1 MEKSIQSQINNIQ
14 KGKIMKSYLKKI
26 LSIIICSFMFVS
38 PLNISVFAQE
48 QNPIEQTDNNGDLTN
63 IEETPIEN
71 PTSEDEQDA
80 LQEEQIQEPV
90 VEEVPEQQ
98 NEVTKEILEGQKE
111 KVNYFYVGVPYL
123 ETPAEEEFV
132 ASFGDGTENI
142 SSMKLIVQKN
152 DGSIMEIENVNRV
165 GELYHFKRSFT
176 EAESGVYSVT
186 EIRYFIDDQE
196 YRIVLSDL
204 GIDAQFGVN
213 QEYDGYVATY
223 SDDVTSE
230 DISDIEGSVVSL
242 DSSNVDNAEAL
253 VEEKVKEIEA
263 ATPSSLSDLDLGA
276 AAKAQANDEFVI
288 ALDPGHGGY
297 DPGSTTYSGISE
309 ATLTLKIANYCKQ
322 ELETYMNVRV
332 VMTRT
337 GDTASELDERV
348 TYAVSQGAD
357 VLVSIHLNALN
368 GAGRGAEVYY
378 PNSNYRPDLGAE
390 GQNLAQQI
398 QNQLVSL
405 GIPDR
410 GIKIR
415 NIDDGDDPAYDYPDG
430 SRGDYYGI
438 IRHAKKQGI
447 AAVIV
452 EHCFGDNATDYNN
465 YLSSEDK
472 LQRLGIADATGIANA
487 YGLKKTPLQSSQIIQ
502 KNDFKG
508 TFVVKNVLR
517 DSNHTVQVKIWS
529 EANGQDD
536 AKMYDPTK
544 QSDGSYIAVF
554 NKTNHNNEVG
564 KYIVETYVDGTMYH
578 SDSCILYDSSQE
590 TMIENVGNTD
600 TNFRITTN
608 VTNVPVELVEIR
620 HAIWSE
626 TNGQDD
632 LRWITGTRNGDS
644 WITDY
649 TTLSNSGTYDAHVY
663 AYMNDGSL
671 ISLGAYSFEVSEPSW
686 NIEIENQDEEAGTF
700 DVVIRDIESASGV
713 SQIQVPVWCEE
724 DQNDI
729 YWYTAERQS
738 NGSYKVTVSIAN
750 HKYHAGEYKIHT
762 YLTDGKGYQAFKA
775 GDNFMFASKTSING
789 NPNVTVSQMVNWFND
804 NNSNFDKFTKYSN
817 GEYDGVY
824 KNAGINSIEDFCQIY
839 YEEAM
844 AEGIRVEVAFSQ
856 AMLETGFLTYGGQVK
871 PSQFNFAGLGATDNG
886 ASGASFS
893 SVREGIRAHIQHLKC
908 YSSTEPLVN
917 ECVDPRWNESL
928 RGKAIYVEY
937 LSIPNNPYNVGWAT
951 DKNYSK
957 KILNLMEMLISTNV

>member
-1 MEKSIQSQINNIQ
+1 MQ
-14 KGKIMKSYLKKI
+14 KGITMKTYLKKI

-98 NEVTKEILEGQKE
+98 NEVTKEILEGEKE

-152 DGSIMEIENVNRV
+152 DGSTMEIENVNRV

-223 SDDVTSE
+223 SDDVTNE

-263 ATPSSLSDLDLGA
+263 ATPSSLSDLDLSA
-276 AAKAQANDEFVI
+276 AAKAKANDEFVI

-529 EANGQDD
+529 EANGKDD
-536 AKMYDPTK
+536 IKTYDPTK

-590 TMIENVGNTD
+590 TTIENVGNTD

-649 TTLSNSGTYDAHVY
+649 TTLSSSGVYNAHVY

-700 DVVIRDIESASGV
+700 DVLIRDIESASGV

-750 HKYHAGEYKIHT
+750 HKYHVGEYKIHTYLTAGNGIRAFKEGPRGTMEAVHAKVEAKDATGEQKTYRVTVSNAGVFGDLSNVQFVIWSEANGQDDIKWINGSAGANGSWSLDVAMNQFSTYGSYNAHAYGTLRNGSMVFLGGTTFEVDEPSWNIEIENQNEEAGTFDVLIRDIESASGVSQIQVPVWCEEDQNDIYWYTAERQSNGSYKVTVSIANHKYHVGEYKIHT

-775 GDNFMFASKTSING
+775 GDN
-789 NPNVTVSQMVNWFND
+789 
-804 NNSNFDKFTKYSN
+804 
-817 GEYDGVY
+817 
-824 KNAGINSIEDFCQIY
+824 
-839 YEEAM
+839 
-844 AEGIRVEVAFSQ
+844 
-856 AMLETGFLTYGGQVK
+856 
-871 PSQFNFAGLGATDNG
+871 
-886 ASGASFS
+886 
-893 SVREGIRAHIQHLKC
+893 VRI
-908 YSSTEPLVN
+908 
-917 ECVDPRWNESL
+917 
-928 RGKAIYVEY
+928 
-937 LSIPNNPYNVGWAT
+937 
-951 DKNYSK
+951 
-957 KILNLMEMLISTNV
+957 

>member
-1 MEKSIQSQINNIQ
+1 
-14 KGKIMKSYLKKI
+14 MKTYLKKI

-38 PLNISVFAQE
+38 PLNIFVFAQE
-48 QNPIEQTDNNGDLTN
+48 QNPIEQTENNGDLTN

-98 NEVTKEILEGQKE
+98 NEVAKEILEGEKE

-142 SSMKLIVQKN
+142 SSMKLIVLKS
-152 DGSIMEIENVNRV
+152 DGSTMEIENVNRV

-223 SDDVTSE
+223 SDDVTNE

-517 DSNHTVQVKIWS
+517 EPNHTVQVKIWS
-529 EANGQDD
+529 EANGKDD
-536 AKMYDPTK
+536 IKTYDPTK

-590 TMIENVGNTD
+590 TTIENVGNTD
-600 TNFRITTN
+600 TNFRITTR
-608 VTNVPVELVEIR
+608 VANVPVELVEIR

-626 TNGQDD
+626 VNGQDD

-649 TTLSNSGTYDAHVY
+649 TTFSNSGAYNAHVY

-686 NIEIENQDEEAGTF
+686 NIEIENQNEEAGTFDVVIRDIESASGVSQIQVPVWCEEDQNDIYWYTAERQSNGSYKVTVSIANHKYHAGEYKIHTYLTAGNGIRAFKEGPRGTMEAVHAKVEAKDTTGEQKTYRVTVNNAGVFGELSNVQFVIWSEANGQDDIKWINGSAGANGSWSLDVAMNQFSTYGSYNAHAYGTLRNGSTVFLGETTFEVDEPSWNIEIENQNEEAGTF

-775 GDNFMFASKTSING
+775 GDN
-789 NPNVTVSQMVNWFND
+789 
-804 NNSNFDKFTKYSN
+804 
-817 GEYDGVY
+817 
-824 KNAGINSIEDFCQIY
+824 
-839 YEEAM
+839 
-844 AEGIRVEVAFSQ
+844 
-856 AMLETGFLTYGGQVK
+856 
-871 PSQFNFAGLGATDNG
+871 
-886 ASGASFS
+886 
-893 SVREGIRAHIQHLKC
+893 VRI
-908 YSSTEPLVN
+908 
-917 ECVDPRWNESL
+917 
-928 RGKAIYVEY
+928 
-937 LSIPNNPYNVGWAT
+937 
-951 DKNYSK
+951 
-957 KILNLMEMLISTNV
+957 

>member
-1 MEKSIQSQINNIQ
+1 MQ
-14 KGKIMKSYLKKI
+14 KGITMKTYLKKI

-98 NEVTKEILEGQKE
+98 NEVTKEILEGEKE

-152 DGSIMEIENVNRV
+152 DGSTMEIENVNRV

-223 SDDVTSE
+223 SDDVTNE

-263 ATPSSLSDLDLGA
+263 ATPSSLSDLDLSA
-276 AAKAQANDEFVI
+276 AAKAKANDEFVI

-529 EANGQDD
+529 EANGKDD
-536 AKMYDPTK
+536 IKTYDPTK

-590 TMIENVGNTD
+590 TTIENVGNTD

-649 TTLSNSGTYDAHVY
+649 TTLSSSGVYNAHVY

-700 DVVIRDIESASGV
+700 DVLIRDIESASGV
-713 SQIQVPVWCEE
+713 NQIQVPVWCEE

-750 HKYHAGEYKIHT
+750 HKYHVGEYKIHTYLTAGNGIRAFKEGPRGTMEAVHAKVEAKDATGEQKTYRVTVSNAGVFGDLSNVQFVIWSEANGQDDIKWINGSAGANGSWSLDVAMNQFSTYGSYNAHAYGTLRNGSMVFLGGTTFEVDEPSWNIEIENQNEEAGTFDVLIRDIESASGVNQIQVPVWCEEDQNDIYWYTAERQSNGSYKVTVSIANHKYHVGEYKIHT

-775 GDNFMFASKTSING
+775 GDN
-789 NPNVTVSQMVNWFND
+789 
-804 NNSNFDKFTKYSN
+804 
-817 GEYDGVY
+817 
-824 KNAGINSIEDFCQIY
+824 
-839 YEEAM
+839 
-844 AEGIRVEVAFSQ
+844 
-856 AMLETGFLTYGGQVK
+856 
-871 PSQFNFAGLGATDNG
+871 
-886 ASGASFS
+886 
-893 SVREGIRAHIQHLKC
+893 VRI
-908 YSSTEPLVN
+908 
-917 ECVDPRWNESL
+917 
-928 RGKAIYVEY
+928 
-937 LSIPNNPYNVGWAT
+937 
-951 DKNYSK
+951 
-957 KILNLMEMLISTNV
+957 

>member
-1 MEKSIQSQINNIQ
+1 
-14 KGKIMKSYLKKI
+14 MKKYLSKI

-142 SSMKLIVQKN
+142 SSMKLIVLKS
-152 DGSIMEIENVNRV
+152 DGSTMEIENVNRV

-223 SDDVTSE
+223 SDDVTNE

-276 AAKAQANDEFVI
+276 AAKAKANDEFVI

-472 LQRLGIADATGIANA
+472 LQRLGVADATGIANA

-502 KNDFKG
+502 KNDFNG
-508 TFVVKNVLR
+508 IFVVKNVLR
-517 DSNHTVQVKIWS
+517 EPNHSIQVKIWS

-536 AKMYDPTK
+536 LKTYDPTK

-554 NKTNHNNEVG
+554 NKANHNNEVG

-578 SDSCILYDSSQE
+578 SDSCILYNSSQE
-590 TMIENVGNTD
+590 TTIENVGNTD
-600 TNFRITTN
+600 TNFKVTTN
-608 VTNVPVELVEIR
+608 VTNVPTDIVDIR
-620 HAIWSE
+620 YAVWSE
-626 TNGQDD
+626 INGQDDLKWIYGTKNDSSWSIDITNMKDIGQYNVHAYACMNDGFMIMLGGYTFEVTAPTWEIEIANQDDEAGTFDVIVKNIESKSGVSQVQIPVWCASDQSDIVWYEATRQSDGSYKATVRISNHKYHSGKYTVHTYLTAGNGIRTSKPYSKGVMVKPVQAKVSAKGDSQQKEYTLSVTNTGVFGNVTDLQYAVWSDTNGQDD
-632 LRWITGTRNGDS
+632 LKWLFSNVGSDGTGSVKTQIKDYASYGDYSVDVYGTVNGQQ
-644 WITDY
+644 IFMGHT
-649 TTLSNSGTYDAHVY
+649 
-663 AYMNDGSL
+663 
-671 ISLGAYSFEVSEPSW
+671 SFEVTAPTWE
-686 NIEIENQDEEAGTF
+686 IEIANQDDEAGTF
-700 DVVIRDIESASGV
+700 DVIVKNIESKSGV
-713 SQIQVPVWCEE
+713 SQVQIPVWCAS
-724 DQNDI
+724 DQSDI
-729 YWYTAERQS
+729 VWYEATRQS
-738 NGSYKVTVSIAN
+738 DGSYKATVRISN
-750 HKYHAGEYKIHT
+750 HKYHSGKYTVHT
-762 YLTDGKGYQAFKA
+762 YLTA
-775 GDNFMFASKTSING
+775 GN
-789 NPNVTVSQMVNWFND
+789 
-804 NNSNFDKFTKYSN
+804 
-817 GEYDGVY
+817 
-824 KNAGINSIEDFCQIY
+824 
-839 YEEAM
+839 
-844 AEGIRVEVAFSQ
+844 GIRTS
-856 AMLETGFLTYGGQVK
+856 K
-871 PSQFNFAGLGATDNG
+871 P
-886 ASGASFS
+886 
-893 SVREGIRAHIQHLKC
+893 
-908 YSSTEPLVN
+908 
-917 ECVDPRWNESL
+917 
-928 RGKAIYVEY
+928 
-937 LSIPNNPYNVGWAT
+937 
-951 DKNYSK
+951 YSK
-957 KILNLMEMLISTNV
+957 GVIMNN

>member
-1 MEKSIQSQINNIQ
+1 
-14 KGKIMKSYLKKI
+14 MKSYLKKI

-48 QNPIEQTDNNGDLTN
+48 QNLIEQTDNNGDLTN
-63 IEETPIEN
+63 IEESPIEN
-71 PTSEDEQDA
+71 STSEDKQDA

-90 VEEVPEQQ
+90 IEEVPEQQ
-98 NEVTKEILEGQKE
+98 NEVTKEILEGEKE

-152 DGSIMEIENVNRV
+152 DGSTMEIENVNRV

-223 SDDVTSE
+223 SDEVTNE

-276 AAKAQANDEFVI
+276 AAKAKANDEFVI

-415 NIDDGDDPAYDYPDG
+415 NIDPWDDPSYNYPDG
-430 SRGDYYGI
+430 SAGDYYGI

-502 KNDFKG
+502 KNDFNG

-517 DSNHTVQVKIWS
+517 EPNHTIQVKIWS

-590 TMIENVGNTD
+590 TTIENVGNTD
-600 TNFRITTN
+600 TNFRVTTN
-608 VTNVPVELVEIR
+608 VTNVPAELVEIR

-649 TTLSNSGTYDAHVY
+649 TTFSSYGTYYVHTY
-663 AYMNDGSL
+663 ALMNDGSL
-671 ISLGAYSFEVSEPSW
+671 VMLEAQTFTLSRPTW
-686 NIEIENQDEEAGTF
+686 DIEIENQDDESGTF
-700 DVVIRDIESASGV
+700 DIVIKNIESKSGV
-713 SQIQVPVWCEE
+713 SQIQVPVWCAA

-729 YWYTAERQS
+729 YWYTAEKQKD
-738 NGSYKVTVSIAN
+738 GSYRVSVSFAN
-750 HKYHAGEYKIHT
+750 HKYHTGEYTIHT
-762 YLTDGKGYQAFKA
+762 YLTDGNGLTELKGGPKTKVEEVQVKTTVENVDGEEKEYQITVSNTGVF
-775 GDNFMFASKTSING
+775 GDVKEVRFAVWSEENGQDDIQWING
-789 NPNVTVSQMVNWFND
+789 VETSKGKWTAKAVVNQFKSYGIYYIHIFGTLSNGDQVFLGNTDFEVSRPTWDIEIENQDDESGTFDIVIKNIESKSGVSQIQVPVWCAADQND
-804 NNSNFDKFTKYSN
+804 IYWYTAEKQKDGSYRVSVSFANHKYHT
-817 GEYDGVY
+817 GEYTIHTYLTDGNGFTTLKGI
-824 KNAGINSIEDFCQIY
+824 KN
-839 YEEAM
+839 
-844 AEGIRVEVAFSQ
+844 
-856 AMLETGFLTYGGQVK
+856 
-871 PSQFNFAGLGATDNG
+871 
-886 ASGASFS
+886 
-893 SVREGIRAHIQHLKC
+893 
-908 YSSTEPLVN
+908 
-917 ECVDPRWNESL
+917 
-928 RGKAIYVEY
+928 
-937 LSIPNNPYNVGWAT
+937 
-951 DKNYSK
+951 
-957 KILNLMEMLISTNV
+957 

>member
-1 MEKSIQSQINNIQ
+1 
-14 KGKIMKSYLKKI
+14 MKKYLSKI
-26 LSIIICSFMFVS
+26 LSVIICSFMFVS
-38 PLNISVFAQE
+38 PLNISVLAQE
-48 QNPIEQTDNNGDLTN
+48 QNPIEQTDNNGDVTN

-71 PTSEDEQDA
+71 STSEDEQDA
-80 LQEEQIQEPV
+80 LQEEQIQEPI

-98 NEVTKEILEGQKE
+98 NEVTKEILEGEKE

-132 ASFGDGTENI
+132 TSFGNGTENI

-152 DGSIMEIENVNRV
+152 DGSTMEIENVNRV
-165 GELYHFKRSFT
+165 GELYHFKKSFT
-176 EAESGVYSVT
+176 EDESGVYSVT

-196 YRIVLSDL
+196 YRVVLSDL

-223 SDDVTSE
+223 SDEVTNE

-472 LQRLGIADATGIANA
+472 LQRLGVADATGIANA

-502 KNDFKG
+502 KNDFNG
-508 TFVVKNVLR
+508 IFVVKNVLR
-517 DSNHTVQVKIWS
+517 EPNHSIQVKIWS

-536 AKMYDPTK
+536 LKTYDPTK

-554 NKTNHNNEVG
+554 NKANHNNEVG
-564 KYIVETYVDGTMYH
+564 KYIVETYD
-578 SDSCILYDSSQE
+578 
-590 TMIENVGNTD
+590 
-600 TNFRITTN
+600 
-608 VTNVPVELVEIR
+608 
-620 HAIWSE
+620 
-626 TNGQDD
+626 
-632 LRWITGTRNGDS
+632 
-644 WITDY
+644 
-649 TTLSNSGTYDAHVY
+649 
-663 AYMNDGSL
+663 
-671 ISLGAYSFEVSEPSW
+671 
-686 NIEIENQDEEAGTF
+686 
-700 DVVIRDIESASGV
+700 
-713 SQIQVPVWCEE
+713 
-724 DQNDI
+724 
-729 YWYTAERQS
+729 
-738 NGSYKVTVSIAN
+738 
-750 HKYHAGEYKIHT
+750 
-762 YLTDGKGYQAFKA
+762 
-775 GDNFMFASKTSING
+775 
-789 NPNVTVSQMVNWFND
+789 
-804 NNSNFDKFTKYSN
+804 
-817 GEYDGVY
+817 
-824 KNAGINSIEDFCQIY
+824 
-839 YEEAM
+839 
-844 AEGIRVEVAFSQ
+844 
-856 AMLETGFLTYGGQVK
+856 
-871 PSQFNFAGLGATDNG
+871 
-886 ASGASFS
+886 
-893 SVREGIRAHIQHLKC
+893 
-908 YSSTEPLVN
+908 
-917 ECVDPRWNESL
+917 
-928 RGKAIYVEY
+928 
-937 LSIPNNPYNVGWAT
+937 
-951 DKNYSK
+951 
-957 KILNLMEMLISTNV
+957 

>member
-1 MEKSIQSQINNIQ
+1 
-14 KGKIMKSYLKKI
+14 MKTYLKKI

-38 PLNISVFAQE
+38 PLNISVLAQE

-71 PTSEDEQDA
+71 SISEDEQDA

-90 VEEVPEQQ
+90 IEEVPEQQ
-98 NEVTKEILEGQKE
+98 NEVAKEILEGEKE

-142 SSMKLIVQKN
+142 SSMKLVVQKN

-223 SDDVTSE
+223 SDEVTSE

-529 EANGQDD
+529 EANGKDD
-536 AKMYDPTK
+536 IKTYDPTK

-554 NKTNHNNEVG
+554 NKANHNNEVG

-578 SDSCILYDSSQE
+578 SDSCILYNSSQE

-686 NIEIENQDEEAGTF
+686 NIEIENQNEEAGTFDVVIRDIESASGVSQIQVPVWCEEDQNDIYWYTAERQSNGSYKVTVSIANHKYHVGEYKIHTYLTAGNGIRAFKEGPRGTMEAVHAKVEAKDTTGEQKTYRVTVNNAGVFGDLSNVQFVIWSEANGQDDIKWINGSAGANGSWSLDVAMNQFSTYGSYNAHAYGTLRNGSTVFLGETTFEVDEPSWNIEIENQNEEAGTF

-775 GDNFMFASKTSING
+775 GDN
-789 NPNVTVSQMVNWFND
+789 
-804 NNSNFDKFTKYSN
+804 
-817 GEYDGVY
+817 
-824 KNAGINSIEDFCQIY
+824 
-839 YEEAM
+839 
-844 AEGIRVEVAFSQ
+844 
-856 AMLETGFLTYGGQVK
+856 
-871 PSQFNFAGLGATDNG
+871 
-886 ASGASFS
+886 
-893 SVREGIRAHIQHLKC
+893 VRI
-908 YSSTEPLVN
+908 
-917 ECVDPRWNESL
+917 
-928 RGKAIYVEY
+928 
-937 LSIPNNPYNVGWAT
+937 
-951 DKNYSK
+951 
-957 KILNLMEMLISTNV
+957 